1 MLRKPLVV
9 LAATAFLLGAAGLAF
24 ARGGTPDSLTPV
36 TATFDAGTVSHLK
49 SSSCEGRG
57 GTYTRTRATYTGTAT
72 SNDARWDGKLTVHAL
87 SVYNSDT
94 GLGYVVGRYSVA
106 TELGPTSGWFQAANT
121 NGSLTG
127 FTDAFMKEPKAWLMG
142 SLSSTFDASTGFSE
156 GQLGT
161 GNPNGAAVLASGRC
175 GDTPAQGGD
184 VSVFT
189 VKASKQAMHGKHHK
203 HQKKGRRGRK

>member
-1 MLRKPLVV
+1 MLRKPLAV

-36 TATFDAGTVSHLK
+36 TATFDAATVSHLR

-72 SNDARWDGKLTVHAL
+72 SNDARWDGPLTVHAL

-106 TELGPTSGWFQAANT
+106 TELGPTFGWFQAANT

-142 SLSSTFDASTGFSE
+142 SLSATFDAATGFSE

-175 GDTPAQGGD
+175 GDTPSQGGD

-189 VKASKQAMHGKHHK
+189 VDKSKPKHHK
-203 HQKKGRRGRK
+203 HHKKGRRGRK